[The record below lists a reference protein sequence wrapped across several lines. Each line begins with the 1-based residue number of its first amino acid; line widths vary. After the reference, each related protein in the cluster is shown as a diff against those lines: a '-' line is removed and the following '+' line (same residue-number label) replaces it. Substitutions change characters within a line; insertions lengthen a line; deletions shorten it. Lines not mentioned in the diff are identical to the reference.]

1 MNSKAKK
8 EIREATTEELSVL
21 LNDLNEKPFR
31 LQQIHEWL
39 WMKWARSF
47 DAMTNLSKN
56 LREELAL
63 RYEFRAI
70 TVDHT
75 QQSSDGTI
83 KVRFKTFD
91 GHFIEGVLIPTTD
104 RLTACISSQIGCSLT
119 CRFCATGKMKR
130 VRNLFHYE
138 IFDQVAILQ
147 EIAEKN
153 FSKRLSNIVYMGM
166 GEPLLNY
173 NNVLRSI
180 DKITS
185 PKGMAMSPSRI
196 TVSTSGIIKQIREL
210 ADEKVKFNLAISL
223 HAADNAKRSKMMPI
237 NDTNTLE
244 ELIDSL
250 DYFYKK
256 TGTAITYEYILFQD
270 VNDSE
275 TDAANLVKL
284 CRRIPSKVNLIEYNT
299 VEDVPYQK
307 AGHESLDKFI
317 TYLQKNRVNVRVR
330 RSRGK
335 DIDAA
340 CGQLANKNTNI
351 N

>member
-196 TVSTSGIIKQIREL
+196 TVSTSGITKQIREL

-223 HAADNAKRSKMMPI
+223 HAADNAKRS
-237 NDTNTLE
+237 
-244 ELIDSL
+244 
-250 DYFYKK
+250 
-256 TGTAITYEYILFQD
+256 
-270 VNDSE
+270 
-275 TDAANLVKL
+275 
-284 CRRIPSKVNLIEYNT
+284 
-299 VEDVPYQK
+299 
-307 AGHESLDKFI
+307 
-317 TYLQKNRVNVRVR
+317 
-330 RSRGK
+330 
-335 DIDAA
+335 
-340 CGQLANKNTNI
+340 
-351 N
+351 